1 MLESFPNYIQKNK
14 YECGLIC
21 LKIIS
26 KFYNRDFDK
35 SYYKSYINEQKQGI
49 SIYDL
54 RAIAENED
62 FKTETFVCKLS
73 EINKINSPFIAII
86 KKSHYVVI
94 FKYKKKHFYISDPQ
108 KGNYKISHN
117 DLKLIF
123 ESNQHGGKM
132 ITIIPN
138 WRKTRFE
145 ELKSDYV
152 SAFRFLLRH
161 LSPFKHNLK
170 ELLLLMLIITTI
182 YSILPFITRSIIDIG
197 VNNRDIEFIYLILS
211 ANISLIIFKSIG
223 EWIKTTITSHL
234 SNKIKISI
242 LTDYII
248 KIFNL
253 PSLYFEKML
262 FGDIMQRAQDQDKIQ
277 NYISNSVIS
286 IVLSLLIMIVYSI
299 ILFIFNPTLFA
310 IFLGGS
316 LLYIIYIISFFNIRK
331 KMSLNL
337 YTAQGESNSCWIE
350 SMRNFEDIKI
360 NNYSFAQRKKWEYIQ
375 YKLYNISIKIM
386 HVDRLQNV
394 GAEVINTL
402 KDISMTFYSA
412 YLVIQGDISFGTL
425 ISIQFIIGQLNTPVT
440 DIINFIK
447 SSQTAYISF
456 SRTNEIYNIKNEQNL
471 NKNLL
476 TKFNNDNRNIIFD
489 RVIFR
494 YPDSP
499 HNTLNNV
506 SLTIQKNKISVIVGR
521 SGCGKTTILKM
532 LSKTYN
538 PTIGK
543 IIAAERELKNIDNRF
558 WRDQLSTVF
567 QEPNLYKGTV
577 LSNIILNDEL
587 DYDRDRLT
595 NALKHSNLM
604 KEISNFP
611 DGINTNL
618 REGGNG
624 LSQGQKQRLIIAR
637 AIYKNS
643 CYMLLDEATNFLD
656 PESEKVILDYLSN
669 EKKNRTI
676 VMISH
681 KLSTIQIADEIIV
694 VDNGYIIE
702 KGSYN
707 SLINKTNGFFKT
719 LFNI

>member
-1 MLESFPNYIQKNK
+1 MLENFPNYIQKTK
-14 YECGLIC
+14 YECGLVC
-21 LKIIS
+21 LKIIA
-26 KFYNRDFDK
+26 KFYSRDFDK
-35 SYYKSYINEQKQGI
+35 SNYKSYINEQKGGV

-54 RAIAENED
+54 RNIAESED
-62 FKTETFVCKLS
+62 FKTDTFTCKLT
-73 EINKINSPFIAII
+73 KIKDLKRPIIAIVNQH
-86 KKSHYVVI
+86 HYVVI
-94 FKYKKKHFYISDPQ
+94 YKYKKNHFYISDPQ
-108 KGNYKISHN
+108 KGIYKIHY
-117 DLKLIF
+117 DKLKSIF
-123 ESNQHGGKM
+123 ESHTNGGII
-132 ITIIPN
+132 ITIAPN

-145 ELKSDYV
+145 ELKSDYI

-161 LSPFKHNLK
+161 LSPFKHNIR
-170 ELLLLMLIITTI
+170 ELLLLMFVITAI

-197 VNNRDIEFIYLILS
+197 VNNRDIEFIYLILG
-211 ANISLIIFKSIG
+211 ANIALILFKSIG

-248 KIFNL
+248 KIFNI
-253 PSLYFEKML
+253 PSTHFERML
-262 FGDIMQRAQDQDKIQ
+262 FGDIMQRAQDQDRIQ

-286 IVLSLLIMIVYSI
+286 IILSLLIMVVYSI
-299 ILFIFNPTLFA
+299 ILFSFNHTLFVF
-310 IFLGGS
+310 FLSGS
-316 LLYIIYIISFFNIRK
+316 VLYIVYVISFFNIRK

-360 NNYSFAQRKKWEYIQ
+360 NNYSFTQRKKWELIQ

-386 HVDRLQNV
+386 HIDRLQNA
-394 GAEVINTL
+394 GAEIINTL
-402 KDISMTFYSA
+402 KDISMTFYGA
-412 YLVIQGDISFGTL
+412 YLVIQGEISFGTL
-425 ISIQFIIGQLNTPVT
+425 ISIQFIIGQLAGPIT

-456 SRTNEIYNIKNEQNL
+456 SRTNEIYNIKNEQNI

-476 TKFNNDNRNIIFD
+476 VQFNNDNRDILFD

-494 YPDSP
+494 YPDSVQ
-499 HNTLNNV
+499 NALNNV
-506 SLTIQKNKISVIVGR
+506 SFKIQKNKISVIVGR

-532 LSKTYN
+532 LSKVYE
-538 PTIGK
+538 PTMGK
-543 IIAAERELKNIDNRF
+543 IIAAERELKNIENRF

-577 LSNIILNDEL
+577 LSNIILNEEM

-595 NALKHSNLM
+595 HALINSNLIR
-604 KEISNFP
+604 EIGGFS

-624 LSQGQKQRLIIAR
+624 LSQGQKQRIIIAR
-637 AIYKNS
+637 AIYKS
-643 CYMLLDEATNFLD
+643 SSYLLLDEATNFLD
-656 PESEKVILDYLSN
+656 PESEKIILDYLSQ

-694 VDNGYIIE
+694 VDNGYIVE
-702 KGSYN
+702 RGSYTDL
-707 SLINKTNGFFKT
+707 SNKANGFFKT